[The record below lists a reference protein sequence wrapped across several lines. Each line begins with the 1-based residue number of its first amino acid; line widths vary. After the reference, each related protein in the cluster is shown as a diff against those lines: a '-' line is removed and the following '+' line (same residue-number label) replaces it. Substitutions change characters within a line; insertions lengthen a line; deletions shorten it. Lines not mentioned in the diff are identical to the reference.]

1 MYLQLFSEQALG
13 LTKGSS
19 WCSQYSM
26 IQTHWNL
33 AGGKV
38 TKTLSENESIEEEKN
53 KRERE
58 RGRDYIHKIKAHTH
72 TYIYICIEQ

>member
-38 TKTLSENESIEEEKN
+38 TKTLSENESIEEKKQE
-53 KRERE
+53 RERE
-58 RGRDYIHKIKAHTH
+58 EEEET
-72 TYIYICIEQ
+72 IYIK